1 MFRTQDLHVKE
12 IVPLASPR
20 ELKALSPTSEAIS
33 ATVARSR
40 ERVIRILRQEDSR
53 LLVVI
58 GPCSI
63 HDEKSALEYATKL
76 NALRKEFADRM
87 EIVMRVYFEKPR
99 TTIGWKGLINDPH
112 LDGSQDIETGLK
124 IARRILLGIVGMG
137 LPAATEFLD
146 PIVPQYIADLVTWA
160 AIGARTTES
169 QTHREM
175 ASGLSMPVGL
185 KNATDGSLQIAIDA
199 MSATRNPHSFLGM
212 NEEGIT
218 SIVRTSGNPHA
229 HVVLRGG
236 RAKTN
241 YDAESIRAAEQKL
254 ISEKLPQVLMVDCS
268 HANSEKQ
275 FARQEDV
282 WKSVIQQRV
291 DGTRSLI
298 GLMVESH
305 LNEGTQPIPKNPK
318 DLKYG
323 VSITDSCIG
332 WETTERMLRWGYE
345 NLAKIISTAVAM
357 K

>member
-1 MFRTQDLHVKE
+1 MYRTQDLHVKE
-12 IVPLASPR
+12 IVRLLSPR
-20 ELKALSPTSEAIS
+20 ELKAQSPMTDAAN

-40 ERVIRILRQEDSR
+40 ERVIRILRQEDPR

-63 HDEKSALEYATKL
+63 HEEKSAIEYAERL

-124 IARRILLGIVGMG
+124 IARKILLEITNLG

-146 PIVPQYIADLVTWA
+146 PIVPQYIADLISWA

-185 KNATDGSLQIAIDA
+185 KNSTDGSLQVAIDA
-199 MSATRNPHSFLGM
+199 MGATRHAHSFLGI
-212 NEEGIT
+212 NEDGVT

-254 ISEKLPQVLMVDCS
+254 ISEKLPPVLMVDCS

-275 FARQEDV
+275 HTRQEDV

-291 DGTRSLI
+291 EGTKSLI
-298 GLMVESH
+298 GLMVESS
-305 LNEGTQPIPKNPK
+305 LFEGNQPIPKNPK

-345 NLAKIISTAVAM
+345 NLGKAIPQKTVAA
-357 K
+357 